1 MEVTPSPEKNTK
13 VDISATYNTCWVAKY
28 LAKAGLCRKCL
39 VQVSYA
45 INIHNY
51 FFYGNVSSAG
61 FPQNIILCHNFA
73 EKQCLDFWAMFR
85 DENNV

>member
-45 INIHNY
+45 IDIHN
-51 FFYGNVSSAG
+51 
-61 FPQNIILCHNFA
+61 
-73 EKQCLDFWAMFR
+73 
-85 DENNV
+85 